1 MTDGKLLL
9 RLIEESGMPKT
20 VVAER
25 SGFSR
30 DRLYSIIDGS
40 ECRASEMEGLTK
52 TLHLTSAVIKQLFF
66 AKEVAK
72 QTTSEDN
79 L

>member
-9 RLIEESGMPKT
+9 QLIEESGMPKT

-30 DRLYSIIDGS
+30 DRLYSILEGS
-40 ECRASEMEGLTK
+40 ECRASEMEGITK
-52 TLHLTSAVIKQLFF
+52 TLKLTSAISKQVFF
-66 AKEVAK
+66 AKKVDE
-72 QTTSEDN
+72 QTTNED
-79 L
+79 

>member
-1 MTDGKLLL
+1 MTDGKLLKEV
-9 RLIEESGMPKT
+9 IEASGIPKT

-30 DRLYSIIDGS
+30 DRLYSILDGS

-52 TLHLTSAVIKQLFF
+52 TLKLTSVMSKKIFF
-66 AKEVAK
+66 AKEVA
-72 QTTSEDN
+72 QETTLVD
-79 L
+79 